1 MNRLTLIAFVV
12 TLLAIGGGVSWYLL
26 DTSKE
31 VRNAPVVTPPD
42 LTPGLSIYTNGTYGF
57 SVFYPDDALISY
69 EFDSSY
75 HLGTLWRA
83 NALPAGEG
91 VPIVAIVPYQ
101 VTNDTAYP
109 RYFNAMVRIGAS
121 TNPDEVARCEE
132 VAEEQG
138 ETKLPDVTIQGHT
151 WSAFS
156 FQSAGMMQYAEGVSY
171 RTIFEDSCIA
181 MEKVRTGSSYRED
194 AASPNDISD
203 ETLAAEYAALDAIVS
218 SFSFAR

>member
-1 MNRLTLIAFVV
+1 
-12 TLLAIGGGVSWYLL
+12 WYLL

-31 VRNAPVVTPPD
+31 VRSISVTPPPD

-69 EFDSSY
+69 EFNPSY
-75 HLGTLWRA
+75 HLGSLWRA
-83 NALPAGEG
+83 NALPTGEG
-91 VPIVAIVPYQ
+91 VPVVAIVPYQ

-121 TNPDEVARCEE
+121 ADPDEIARCEE

-138 ETKLPDVTIQGHT
+138 ETRLPDVSIQGHT

-171 RTIFEDSCIA
+171 RTLFEGSCIA

-194 AASPNDISD
+194 ASGPNDISD